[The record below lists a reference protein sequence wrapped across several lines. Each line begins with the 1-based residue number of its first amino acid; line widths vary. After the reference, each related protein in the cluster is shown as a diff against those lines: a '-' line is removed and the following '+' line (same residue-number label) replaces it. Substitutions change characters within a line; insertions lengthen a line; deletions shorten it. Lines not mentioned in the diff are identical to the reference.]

1 MKGLT
6 ISIKQLKAKKQDEWI
21 GSIVLFL
28 LILIGIVLLPLFL
41 IFWLIKSFINLVF
54 NSNTDEVS
62 TSIWLNVASSKE
74 VDISYRY
81 LLSEEIPECLLDFC
95 EDQGL
100 MFFKT
105 VPETPFFEGF
115 FSDFKVER
123 DDGLFV
129 QKVILDEMQTTI
141 ESAPLFF
148 FKYRDQSFEEIIDL
162 LGYEIDT
169 KGNPFDFVIKA
180 KSKNKHFEIRL
191 TK

>member
-6 ISIKQLKAKKQDEWI
+6 ISIKQLKAKKQAGWMD
-21 GSIVLFL
+21 SILLFL

-54 NSNTDEVS
+54 NSNSVEVS
-62 TSIWLNVASSKE
+62 NSVWLKMASSKE
-74 VDISYRY
+74 IDISYRY

-100 MFFKT
+100 MNFKT
-105 VPETPFFEGF
+105 VPEIPFFEGF
-115 FSDFKVER
+115 FSDFKIER

-129 QKVILDEMQTTI
+129 QKVILDELQTTI

-148 FKYRDQSFEEIIDL
+148 FKYCDQSFEEIIDL

-180 KSKNKHFEIRL
+180 QNENKHIEVRL